1 MTPRPRRSE
10 SWRILV
16 LVAAV
21 LAVAFGALG
30 LHAYQANEVVECE
43 VPGATG
49 TQKFFSNVG
58 DDVGEGCQYADR
70 QVQGVQT
77 ARWWWYGAGS
87 VLVLTAALLPL
98 SLRPRREDEVAAAP
112 PAEPTAAG

>member
-1 MTPRPRRSE
+1 M
-10 SWRILV
+10 
-16 LVAAV
+16 LVAAI

-58 DDVGEGCQYADR
+58 DDVGDGCQYADR
-70 QVQGVQT
+70 QTQGVQT
-77 ARWWWYGAGS
+77 ARWWWYAAGS
-87 VLVLTAALLPL
+87 VIILTAALLPL
-98 SLRPRREDEVAAAP
+98 SLRPRRDDEEAATPP
-112 PAEPTAAG
+112 PAEPAASG